1 MLYRFKSQATAD
13 TVMLKASGEQ
23 MLTIMG
29 KEVAPQGI
37 VTVAQIPAAIAA
49 LQQAVLDSEAQEA
62 KTEAATDGAD
72 APQADGAN
80 SDPVRLRQRVA
91 PLITMLK
98 ESAAEGKDVVW
109 GM

>member
-13 TVMLKASGEQ
+13 TVMLQASGEQ
-23 MLTIMG
+23 MLTLMG

-37 VTVAQIPAAIAA
+37 ITVAQIPGAIAA
-49 LQQAVLDSEAQEA
+49 LQQAITDSEALEAQAAQAAEGQE
-62 KTEAATDGAD
+62 
-72 APQADGAN
+72 PSNADGN
-80 SDPVRLRQRVA
+80 ITDPVRLRQRAA

-109 GM
+109 GV

>member
-13 TVMLKASGEQ
+13 TVMLQASGEQ

-49 LQQAVLDSEAQEA
+49 LEQAVLDGEALEA
-62 KTEAATDGAD
+62 KAEAATDSGD
-72 APQADGAN
+72 ALQDDGAAT
-80 SDPVRLRQRVA
+80 DPVRLRQRVA

-109 GM
+109 GV